1 MYGRGMRIIQIFL
14 AGVGM
19 HTPQT
24 PLSVGGLHLPHTTV
38 SPPAKKHLPTSLI
51 NCGMCVVRI
60 LERERER
67 RDKT

>member
-1 MYGRGMRIIQIFL
+1 MNVQNPIFT

-38 SPPAKKHLPTSLI
+38 SPPAQKHLATPLLSADQARVIISLEHYKES
-51 NCGMCVVRI
+51 
-60 LERERER
+60 L
-67 RDKT
+67 